1 MRIVMLSVLAACAL
15 AATGCEEKKA
25 DAPKPTTSAAAA
37 APGKPAPAPAK
48 SAAPGG
54 W

>member
-1 MRIVMLSVLAACAL
+1 MRMVMLAVLAACAL
-15 AATGCEEKKA
+15 AATGCEDKKA
-25 DAPKPTTSAAAA
+25 ESPKPAATAAAKA
-37 APGKPAPAPAK
+37 TATTAPAAAK

>member
-1 MRIVMLSVLAACAL
+1 MRMVMLTVIAACAL

-25 DAPKPTTSAAAA
+25 DAPKPVAPAAAA
-37 APGKPAPAPAK
+37 ATVKPAAAPAK
-48 SAAPGG
+48 TAAPGG